1 MNIISKVSGSS
12 IKSCVPKIDH
22 VSSASFF
29 PAKSRRTMRLNRRL
43 KHLLVAES
51 DQIITDHGESSNV
64 EPVPASTDSSPPA
77 IQSEKNVVADSDQV
91 NKITSDVDVQSAQ
104 KKVPLT
110 ARERLRAARV
120 LSRYSDSKPS
130 KSEMGRSVLDALKE
144 SEKGKKGLPQAPT
157 NLFDDSKR
165 GMPKKGLTFDL
176 PGGFDLFLIG
186 FSFVFIST
194 VMFAT
199 TYIVW
204 KVGAIHYN
212 EL

>member
-1 MNIISKVSGSS
+1 
-12 IKSCVPKIDH
+12 
-22 VSSASFF
+22 
-29 PAKSRRTMRLNRRL
+29 MRLNRRL
-43 KHLLVAES
+43 KHLLVADS
-51 DQIITDHGESSNV
+51 DQIITDRGESSNV
-64 EPVPASTDSSPPA
+64 EPVPASTDSSPTP
-77 IQSEKNVVADSDQV
+77 IQSEKNVAGSDQV
-91 NKITSDVDVQSAQ
+91 NKITSDVDVQSTQ